1 MVFKPTDRVYS
12 IYLDVMTGLGSGS
25 GNATFYNTDSQTCY
39 IVLYLTNG
47 NTDIDM
53 TKYSY
58 ILSTEKP
65 DGTVYRD
72 SYTTTETESL
82 VIQLNSDM
90 SSVIGTTK
98 CQLYVIEDTK
108 RTTIIPFTYKVS
120 AGLYNELAP
129 ESENHDSFY
138 TELKESIDH
147 IIGEG
152 GVLDTAKA
160 YTDTKV
166 NEGKKY
172 TDSKVVT
179 ANNYTDGKLIEA
191 KSYTDEKFKG
201 VADILE
207 NMNKKELVTLSD
219 ASTVALTTAPYQ
231 YINIT
236 TNTRFTLPTVPNLTD
251 IHLYCKMDNVKKL
264 NFPSSVHWIDNPTI
278 NKRAFIE
285 YILTALPSG
294 WLGKF
299 IPHTYN
305 ANIISNGLKFHY
317 DAEDISGENW
327 LDVDENTYWYS
338 VMGGKSI
345 EKYKGGFS
353 LVQSNTT
360 LTNTWIKIPTAPF
373 TIEFYMSMNII
384 RPTKTI
390 NIFSHWNSDVEL
402 FRIYAEANNIKFA
415 YKASPNSNSGV
426 VINLCSTSY
435 FADGNVHHLAMT
447 IRPNG
452 NVVNKVEIICYIDA
466 VEVFRV
472 SKLDYF
478 VTANATGN
486 GQYKI
491 GEGNFDGITTADATG
506 AIYSH
511 RQYHNKALLPE
522 EIVQNYF
529 YETEKDR
536 NMT

>member
-90 SSVIGTTK
+90 LSVIGTTK

-152 GVLDTAKA
+152 
-160 YTDTKV
+160 
-166 NEGKKY
+166 
-172 TDSKVVT
+172 
-179 ANNYTDGKLIEA
+179 
-191 KSYTDEKFKG
+191 
-201 VADILE
+201 
-207 NMNKKELVTLSD
+207 
-219 ASTVALTTAPYQ
+219 
-231 YINIT
+231 
-236 TNTRFTLPTVPNLTD
+236 
-251 IHLYCKMDNVKKL
+251 
-264 NFPSSVHWIDNPTI
+264 NFGD
-278 NKRAFIE
+278 
-285 YILTALPSG
+285 
-294 WLGKF
+294 
-299 IPHTYN
+299 
-305 ANIISNGLKFHY
+305 
-317 DAEDISGENW
+317 
-327 LDVDENTYWYS
+327 
-338 VMGGKSI
+338 
-345 EKYKGGFS
+345 
-353 LVQSNTT
+353 
-360 LTNTWIKIPTAPF
+360 
-373 TIEFYMSMNII
+373 
-384 RPTKTI
+384 
-390 NIFSHWNSDVEL
+390 
-402 FRIYAEANNIKFA
+402 
-415 YKASPNSNSGV
+415 
-426 VINLCSTSY
+426 
-435 FADGNVHHLAMT
+435 
-447 IRPNG
+447 
-452 NVVNKVEIICYIDA
+452 
-466 VEVFRV
+466 
-472 SKLDYF
+472 
-478 VTANATGN
+478 
-486 GQYKI
+486 
-491 GEGNFDGITTADATG
+491 ITTADATG